1 LKKAMLKTMT
11 KKKVRTN
18 KRMKSRKTK
27 MKMRM
32 PESLVFLRKSIR
44 LMKLKN

>member
-1 LKKAMLKTMT
+1 LKRLMLKAMT
-11 KKKVRTN
+11 KKRVRTN

-32 PESLVFLRKSIR
+32 PESLAFLRKSTR